1 MELCDLAAWQ
11 QFFLS
16 GEAAWQ
22 IAADGKCASLAVLL
36 IGFMVWRQFGSGVVF
51 LYRWPRIYRPG
62 AEVVSRMF
70 GALSS

>member
-1 MELCDLAAWQ
+1 LAAWQ

-36 IGFMVWRQFGSGVVF
+36 IGFMVWRQFGSGGGF
-51 LYRWPRIYRPG
+51 PLPMATY
-62 AEVVSRMF
+62 
-70 GALSS
+70 L